1 MFHQAGAGQ
10 LLLPIL
16 GLCQS
21 RMHWEEG
28 LAKGKTLGAAV
39 ELPHRA
45 GDTLGAVA
53 VLLVVAVL
61 PAGDSSVQLPVTWL
75 FPALGWAAGPILPQH
90 THSDPGP
97 GPRIQAGTGTACP
110 KGQDLIPPRDP
121 RVGVCASF
129 GDGSRQGHL
138 CHPVTCDS
146 LSPTCRCEAAGALN
160 HLPP

>member
-16 GLCQS
+16 GLYQS
-21 RMHWEEG
+21 RMLWEEG

-45 GDTLGAVA
+45 GNMLGAVA
-53 VLLVVAVL
+53 VLLVVALL

-75 FPALGWAAGPILPQH
+75 FPAPGWAAGPTLPQYS
-90 THSDPGP
+90 HSDPGP
-97 GPRIQAGTGTACP
+97 GIQAGTGTAYP

-121 RVGVCASF
+121 RAGVCASF

-138 CHPVTCDS
+138 CHPITCDS
-146 LSPTCRCEAAGALN
+146 LSLTCRCEAARALN